1 MCIYVY
7 IYTHTHTQSVKSL
20 DTPPH
25 LKCFFFI
32 FMTIYI
38 IDCRYEWTHMEDRF
52 FIIAT
57 LWFEYC
63 FAHWHSLCELHE
75 VVTWNGFLF
84 TGVPCRIYMYI
95 LILLFFTL
103 SVLLLPPSLSLVQR
117 SCCNCLKSISFSVIL
132 AIFLNLFNPPL
143 ISLQSSFSSVFSDL
157 FSQVKSIQFYLH
169 SPMSQFTN
177 LPQGVHSLYSI
188 QHYST
193 LSLVLYR
200 IGP

>member
-1 MCIYVY
+1 MLYCNQQHYHASNLQYNIYVSIYLIYILYMCAYMY

-84 TGVPCRIYMYI
+84 TGVPCRIYICIYWYCFS
-95 LILLFFTL
+95 LPYLCFYFPHLFLWFRE
-103 SVLLLPPSLSLVQR
+103 VA
-117 SCCNCLKSISFSVIL
+117 VI
-132 AIFLNLFNPPL
+132 
-143 ISLQSSFSSVFSDL
+143 V
-157 FSQVKSIQFYLH
+157 
-169 SPMSQFTN
+169 
-177 LPQGVHSLYSI
+177 
-188 QHYST
+188 
-193 LSLVLYR
+193 
-200 IGP
+200 